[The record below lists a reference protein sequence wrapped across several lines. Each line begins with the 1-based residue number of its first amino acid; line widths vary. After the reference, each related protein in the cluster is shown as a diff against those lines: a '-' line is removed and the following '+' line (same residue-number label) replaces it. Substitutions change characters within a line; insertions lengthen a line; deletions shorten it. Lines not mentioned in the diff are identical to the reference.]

1 MNSRF
6 KDSEIE
12 KKLKEEKCRSR
23 EQKWRMNEV
32 SQSCPTLCD
41 PMDCSLPLSS
51 IHGIFQARV
60 LEWVA
65 ISFSRGSSWPRD
77 RTLVSRI
84 VGRCFTI
91 WATREVLRVHVFVWN
106 MIFSSCISKSGIA
119 GSYDNSLFS
128 FFTVF
133 HSGCTNLHSYQ
144 QCRRVPFS
152 PHPLQHLFFV
162 DFLMMVILTGQN
174 IRIAHWGFDLHFC
187 NNERCWASYVF
198 INHLCIFGEMSV

>member
-1 MNSRF
+1 MN
-6 KDSEIE
+6 
-12 KKLKEEKCRSR
+12 
-23 EQKWRMNEV
+23 
-32 SQSCPTLCD
+32 
-41 PMDCSLPLSS
+41 CSLPRSS

-77 RTLVSRI
+77 WTLVSCI

-133 HSGCTNLHSYQ
+133 RSGCTNLHSYQ
-144 QCRRVPFS
+144 QCRRVPFFLH
-152 PHPLQHLFFV
+152 HPQNLLFS
-162 DFLMMVILTGQN
+162 DFLMAILSSGRWQFWF
-174 IRIAHWGFDLHFC
+174 AFL
-187 NNERCWASYVF
+187 
-198 INHLCIFGEMSV
+198 